1 MENRERFLVEQGLAE
16 KRGRQVVLVRN
27 LLATLRARE
36 LEAAAGAIEA
46 DTGLVYR
53 ATIDGQRAA
62 GIYRRSLTLA
72 SGKFAMLDD
81 GIGFNLIPWRPVI
94 EPRLGQSVAA
104 IVRGSGASWDISL
117 GKSR

>member
-16 KRGRQVVLVRN
+16 KRGRRVVLVRN

-36 LEAAAGAIEA
+36 LEAVGRAIEA

-53 ATIDGQRAA
+53 ATVDGQRAA

-81 GIGFNLIPWRPVI
+81 GIGFTLVPWRPVI
-94 EPRLGQSVAA
+94 EARLGQSVSA
-104 IVRGSGASWDISL
+104 IVRGSRASWDISR